1 MIVDVHWNINICLI
15 RIYKLDLILHTE
27 AINVGNRVAGEAWYG
42 NIRVIRVTS
51 WDILKFKKV
60 IIIIAI

>member
-1 MIVDVHWNINICLI
+1 MIVDVHWNVNICLI

-42 NIRVIRVTS
+42 KIRVIRFK
-51 WDILKFKKV
+51 WHILKFKKV